1 MNGLLGSYPTS
12 NRSFEPELMRILM
25 KNAQVEFRI
34 NSADSD
40 GAKLLFDQ
48 VLPLLDKKVRGSLKI
63 TENFKSK
70 DLIEYLEMADK
81 IDTANVITGIER
93 YPDEMIKPILS
104 NVYLPQ
110 NIYQS
115 LVEYYS
121 TLYNLMTPSV
131 DNVVIQFG
139 RLRIGADIYGSKIVS
154 RYVNRS
160 YIKAKFIAYSD
171 NTVDIY
177 PGQIQFFFQH
187 KFLENTFHLAYIQ
200 WYRLYQT

>member
-12 NRSFEPELMRILM
+12 NWSIEPKLMRILM

-34 NSADSD
+34 NSADSN
-40 GAKLLFDQ
+40 GARLLLDQ
-48 VLPLLDKKVRGSLKI
+48 VLPLLDKKVCGSLKM
-63 TENFKSK
+63 TENFESK
-70 DLIEYLEMADK
+70 DLIAYLEMADK

-93 YPDEMIKPILS
+93 YFSEIIKLILS

-110 NIYQS
+110 NIYQI

-131 DNVVIQFG
+131 DNVVTQFG
-139 RLRIGADIYGSKIVS
+139 RLRIGADIYGSKIVP

-160 YIKAKFIAYSD
+160 YIRAKFIAYGD
-171 NTVDIY
+171 NSVDIY
-177 PGQIQFFFQH
+177 PGQIQFFFQY
-187 KFLENTFHLAYIQ
+187 KFLENTFHLAYI
-200 WYRLYQT
+200 